1 MGFFG
6 SMTKLATKAVKEAV
20 EEAVA
25 PPPAASRDTPPSA
38 SGQTFAQQ
46 SEKAIPGVIRMF
58 SGCQD
63 AQTSADVFDTSV
75 FQLPAE
81 CGPGGAGGACT
92 NAMLKTLLRDEANP
106 PTWVELLE
114 GMRHI
119 LKEKKFTQLP
129 QLSSS
134 RQLQLNE
141 PFSVVGGGGGKKR
154 ALLIGINYVGQQGEL
169 RGCHNDVLSMK
180 QYIEKHGY
188 SSDAD
193 SMKVLMDDGQHEM
206 PTMANIIS
214 AFGWLTHGIE
224 AGDSLFFHY
233 SGHGGSVK
241 DTNNDEADGKDE
253 TLIPVDYQ
261 EKGQLSDDVILAN
274 LVLEVPRDATLTAVI
289 DACHSGTVLDLPYT
303 LVADSSTMES
313 VASGQTT
320 ALPENGEF
328 NFAQLLK
335 VGQLLFTMHQ
345 QGASKQE
352 IAVAAF
358 TELNKAGALKGL
370 SGSFASLFNN

>member
-1 MGFFG
+1 
-6 SMTKLATKAVKEAV
+6 
-20 EEAVA
+20 
-25 PPPAASRDTPPSA
+25 
-38 SGQTFAQQ
+38 
-46 SEKAIPGVIRMF
+46 
-58 SGCQD
+58 
-63 AQTSADVFDTSV
+63 
-75 FQLPAE
+75 
-81 CGPGGAGGACT
+81 
-92 NAMLKTLLRDEANP
+92 
-106 PTWVELLE
+106 
-114 GMRHI
+114 
-119 LKEKKFTQLP
+119 
-129 QLSSS
+129 
-134 RQLQLNE
+134 
-141 PFSVVGGGGGKKR
+141 
-154 ALLIGINYVGQQGEL
+154 
-169 RGCHNDVLSMK
+169 
-180 QYIEKHGY
+180 
-188 SSDAD
+188 
-193 SMKVLMDDGQHEM
+193 
-206 PTMANIIS
+206 
-214 AFGWLTHGIE
+214 
-224 AGDSLFFHY
+224 
-233 SGHGGSVK
+233 VK